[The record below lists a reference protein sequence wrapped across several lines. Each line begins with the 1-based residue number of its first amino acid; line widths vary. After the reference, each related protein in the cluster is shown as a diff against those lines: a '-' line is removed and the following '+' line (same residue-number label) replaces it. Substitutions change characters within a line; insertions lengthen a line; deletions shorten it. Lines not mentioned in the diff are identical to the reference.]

1 MFLWKFLDNL
11 ALIIGSDIADAFVML
26 FLQCYFNFS
35 LIKIDRVKKAI
46 KSPFLE
52 VFYLFAAAE
61 SSSISFTDKPIDGFK
76 NAVPVLSV
84 L

>member
-1 MFLWKFLDNL
+1 MY
-11 ALIIGSDIADAFVML
+11 S
-26 FLQCYFNFS
+26 LQYYFNLS
-35 LIKIDRVKKAI
+35 LIKIDRVKKGQLNH
-46 KSPFLE
+46 PFFE

-61 SSSISFTDKPIDGFK
+61 SSSISLTDKPIAGFK